1 MKLLLDAWTYL
12 SVSSSVMM
20 TLSLNLGSALFS
32 HQNLWVF
39 FLCSGLKPKCITNT
53 GTESGTFYNCVFN
66 FFLNHGRKTPKYKSI
81 KSNLRGHVLQQASIQ
96 HIHVPVGN
104 ISFNLTATAVAP
116 ERLLRLGAVKLFY
129 LGFFKCSTSFFHLG
143 NNAWEEFN
151 GSIQAS

>member
-1 MKLLLDAWTYL
+1 MDLPLGFLLCDDDLVPQL
-12 SVSSSVMM
+12 GVGLILPPELVSILPVFRAEAKMH
-20 TLSLNLGSALFS
+20 
-32 HQNLWVF
+32 HQYSYRYRKWH
-39 FLCSGLKPKCITNT
+39 FLQLC
-53 GTESGTFYNCVFN
+53 FQ
-66 FFLNHGRKTPKYKSI
+66 FFLNHGRKNPKYKSI

-143 NNAWEEFN
+143 NNA
-151 GSIQAS
+151 